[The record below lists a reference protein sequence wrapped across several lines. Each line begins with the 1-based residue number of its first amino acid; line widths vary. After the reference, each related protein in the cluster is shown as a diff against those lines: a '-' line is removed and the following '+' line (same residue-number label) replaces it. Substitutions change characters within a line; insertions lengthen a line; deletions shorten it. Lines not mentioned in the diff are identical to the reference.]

1 MWLFIFNLHVCV
13 SLARAESFILSF
25 HRIVWLFSGCAIL
38 RCASWNAISSLLSR
52 VSYIYESPT
61 VLRSYPR
68 WLSYAVEPSIRW
80 AWFNEIS
87 KTPWR
92 RFEID
97 IDRMIVLLKG
107 QMLHIAVVNEERY
120 IMVEIDME
128 RCTFYQ
134 QLESKAGERELPAS
148 ESLDQLEKYFSLPT

>member
-1 MWLFIFNLHVCV
+1 
-13 SLARAESFILSF
+13 
-25 HRIVWLFSGCAIL
+25 
-38 RCASWNAISSLLSR
+38 
-52 VSYIYESPT
+52 
-61 VLRSYPR
+61 
-68 WLSYAVEPSIRW
+68 
-80 AWFNEIS
+80 
-87 KTPWR
+87 
-92 RFEID
+92 
-97 IDRMIVLLKG
+97 MIVLLKG